1 MGKMIRDTEPQLT
14 SSEWRDLAAALR
26 QADNVAAD
34 VWHRG
39 NDAPQPARSPWDF
52 SPAAER
58 VEAVRRFVTAVRL
71 RREITSGLK
80 ENLQERGF
88 NRRQIAALEL
98 LAA

>member
-1 MGKMIRDTEPQLT
+1 VGRMIRDIEPQLT
-14 SSEWRDLAAALR
+14 ASEWRDLAAALR
-26 QADNVAAD
+26 QADNVAAG

-39 NDAPQPARSPWDF
+39 NEAPQPARSPLDF

-58 VEAVRRFVTAVRL
+58 VEAVRRFVTAVRF

-88 NRRQIAALEL
+88 NGRQIAALEL

>member
-1 MGKMIRDTEPQLT
+1 MGKMIRDSEPQLT

-26 QADNVAAD
+26 QVDTAPAG

-39 NDAPQPARSPWDF
+39 TDEPQPARSRWDF

-58 VEAVRRFVTAVRL
+58 VEAVRRFVTAIRL
-71 RREITSGLK
+71 RREITAGLK

-88 NRRQIAALEL
+88 NGRQIAALEL

>member
-1 MGKMIRDTEPQLT
+1 MGKMIRDSEPQLT

-26 QADNVAAD
+26 QADTVPAG

-39 NDAPQPARSPWDF
+39 TDESQPARSPWDF

-58 VEAVRRFVTAVRL
+58 VEAVRRFVTAIRL
-71 RREITSGLK
+71 RREITAGLK
-80 ENLQERGF
+80 ENLEERGF
-88 NRRQIAALEL
+88 NGRQIAALEL

>member
-1 MGKMIRDTEPQLT
+1 MGKMIREREPQLT
-14 SSEWRDLAAALR
+14 ASEWRDVAAALR
-26 QADNVAAD
+26 QADDVPAG

-39 NDAPQPARSPWDF
+39 NDAPQPARSPRDL
-52 SPAAER
+52 SPATEQ

-88 NRRQIAALEL
+88 NGRQIAALEL